1 MADKQKRKSSLFGK
15 KKLRDLSISSPHEGT
30 FKHGIHAETSDD
42 IFKVCSSAAFLCVC
56 VVFVF
61 VFVFMFVLVDSISLL
76 LLWQWHDR
84 EMTPPSPPPPQ
95 QQQQVGWIDLNA

>member
-42 IFKVCSSAAFLCVC
+42 IFKVCSSAAYLYLCVC
-56 VVFVF
+56 VCVCVC
-61 VFVFMFVLVDSISLL
+61 VHV
-76 LLWQWHDR
+76 R
-84 EMTPPSPPPPQ
+84 
-95 QQQQVGWIDLNA
+95 VGGFHIATIAVAMAR